1 MRSFAGRRITV
12 VGLARE
18 GTALARFLAGQGA
31 IVTVTD
37 SKGADALAENVAA
50 LGEWPIHFLLG
61 EHPLTLL
68 ETDVVF
74 VSPGVPL
81 EIPFLVEA
89 RRRGVPL
96 SSETRLF
103 VELCP
108 APVVGITGSSGKT
121 TTTTL
126 VGQMLQASGQTTWVG
141 GNIGRPLIEHL
152 PEIIPADRVVMELS
166 SFQLEFFA
174 PWAGEDERGL
184 SPAIAAVLNITPNH
198 LDRHPSMADYVAAKK
213 QILLHQRAGDVAV
226 LSFDNAEARALASE
240 CRGKVLFFSQREVV
254 KQGAFLQDEVITLR
268 LDGDEQPVCTVGE
281 IRLLGRHNVD
291 NVLAACALAGVAGAD
306 VEAMAAV
313 ATTFSGV
320 EHRLELVR
328 EINGARWYN
337 DSIATSPERLVAAL
351 RSFDEPIVLLAGGRD
366 KHLPWNEAAAL
377 ILHKVRHLVLFGEAV
392 PIIDRAVAAER
403 GGDEAWGGPEIT
415 GVSTLEEAVA
425 AAVQVAR
432 AGDVVL
438 LAPGCTS
445 FDAFQ
450 DFAARGER
458 FRKLVKQL

>member
-1 MRSFAGRRITV
+1 
-12 VGLARE
+12 
-18 GTALARFLAGQGA
+18 
-31 IVTVTD
+31 
-37 SKGADALAENVAA
+37 
-50 LGEWPIHFLLG
+50 
-61 EHPLTLL
+61 
-68 ETDVVF
+68 
-74 VSPGVPL
+74 
-81 EIPFLVEA
+81 
-89 RRRGVPL
+89 
-96 SSETRLF
+96 
-103 VELCP
+103 
-108 APVVGITGSSGKT
+108 
-121 TTTTL
+121 
-126 VGQMLQASGQTTWVG
+126 
-141 GNIGRPLIEHL
+141 
-152 PEIIPADRVVMELS
+152 
-166 SFQLEFFA
+166 
-174 PWAGEDERGL
+174 
-184 SPAIAAVLNITPNH
+184 
-198 LDRHPSMADYVAAKK
+198 
-213 QILLHQRAGDVAV
+213 
-226 LSFDNAEARALASE
+226 
-240 CRGKVLFFSQREVV
+240 
-254 KQGAFLQDEVITLR
+254 
-268 LDGDEQPVCTVGE
+268 
-281 IRLLGRHNVD
+281 RLLGRHNVD